1 MNAINDAVRAALK
14 ADPDIITL
22 GEPRSNN
29 LSQTLHAANAGR
41 TRLHGLVEDT
51 EFLEVPLATGDLKL
65 RVTNGPPIEDLCD
78 FAARANPKR
87 GFLIVSK
94 VLGRHLPARPAA
106 MRGAMEDLARS
117 LPSDLP
123 KPIVFLGMAET
134 ATALGQGVFAAF
146 QSMHPSATSIYLQT
160 ARQTVSSAVTIA
172 RFEEGHSH
180 ATSHL
185 VQVSDDDLAALVKSA
200 RSLVIIDDESST
212 GNTFVSAAEG
222 MIPAMPMLERIETC
236 CITDWSGGDYLDRMP
251 RPAARH
257 SILAGEMEW
266 EAGTTVTPSKLAA
279 GSNGAGTAPVSGM
292 RSRSG
297 LRRPE
302 TSSRP
307 PIVCQKGDRVLVLG
321 DGEHSYEALLIAE
334 EIEAQGGIA
343 AVQSITRTPAILG
356 DAMGSVSQFT
366 DAYGSGAP
374 CFLYNILAHQPDRIL
389 VASEIWDHQIDEG
402 RKAVQELGTD
412 IPVEMI
418 LCTYQD
424 ETR

>member
-1 MNAINDAVRAALK
+1 MNAYSDAVRNALKNDPDVITIGEVASDAYALK
-14 ADPDIITL
+14 AAST
-22 GEPRSNN
+22 GK
-29 LSQTLHAANAGR
+29 
-41 TRLHGLVEDT
+41 TRLYGYIGET
-51 EFLEVPLATGDLKL
+51 QTLEVPLATGHLKL
-65 RVTNGPPIEDLCD
+65 SVENGPEIDDYCD

-94 VLGRHLPARPAA
+94 VLGRHLPARPDA
-106 MRGAMEDLARS
+106 MRSTMADLAQS
-117 LPSDLP
+117 LPADLP
-123 KPIVFLGMAET
+123 QPIVFLGMAET
-134 ATALGQGVFAAF
+134 ATALGQGVFAAY
-146 QSMHPSATSIYLQT
+146 QALHPSSSSIYLQT
-160 ARQTVSSAVTIA
+160 ARQTVHDAMTIA

-185 VQVSDDDLAALVKSA
+185 VQVCDANLADIVKSA

-222 MIPAMPMLERIETC
+222 ILPAMPMLERIETC
-236 CITDWSGGDYLDRMP
+236 CITDWSGGAYLARMP
-251 RPAARH
+251 RSSQRH
-257 SILAGEMEW
+257 SILSGSMEW
-266 EAGTTVTPSKLAA
+266 TAGSTMAPPKLAA
-279 GSNGAGTAPVSGM
+279 GSNGSGTAPAGGM

-302 TSSRP
+302 ASSRP
-307 PIVCQKGDRVLVLG
+307 PVNCHPGERILVLG

-334 EIEAQGGIA
+334 EIETQGGLA

-356 DAMGSVSQFT
+356 DAMATVSQFT

-374 CFLYNILAHQPDRIL
+374 CFLYNILAHEPGRIL
-389 VASEIWDHQIDEG
+389 VASEILDRQIDEG
-402 RKAVQELGTD
+402 RKAVLELGAD

-418 LCTYQD
+418 LCSYQD

>member
-1 MNAINDAVRAALK
+1 MNSSSTLVGTPFELDPDSAAGLVSVASPHQGTTAAGKTRTNRVHGEVQTLAVRL
-14 ADPDIITL
+14 PT
-22 GEPRSNN
+22 GN
-29 LSQTLHAANAGR
+29 LT
-41 TRLHGLVEDT
+41 
-51 EFLEVPLATGDLKL
+51 L
-65 RVTNGPPIEDLCD
+65 RVENGPRIEDFCD

-87 GFLIVSK
+87 GFLIVST

-106 MRGAMEDLARS
+106 MRTIMEQLARS
-117 LPSDLP
+117 LPHDLP
-123 KPIVFLGMAET
+123 QPIVFLGMAET

-146 QSMHPSATSIYLQT
+146 QTIYPAQTSIYLQT
-160 ARQTVSSAVTIA
+160 ARQSVPGASTIA

-185 VQVSDDDLAALVKSA
+185 VQIGDTELAEVARSA

-212 GNTFVSAAEG
+212 GNTFVSAADG
-222 MIPAMPMLERIETC
+222 MLSSMPNIERIETC
-236 CITDWSGGDYLDRMP
+236 CITDWSGGSYLANMP

-257 SILAGEMEW
+257 SILAGSMEW
-266 EAGTTVTPSKLAA
+266 AVGSSVAPPNLAP
-279 GSNGAGTAPVSGM
+279 GSNNAGNAPVSGM

-302 TSSRP
+302 ASARP
-307 PIVCQKGDRVLVLG
+307 AVTCRQNERVLVLG
-321 DGEHSYEALLIAE
+321 DGEHSYEAMLIAE
-334 EIEAQGGIA
+334 EIEKQGGIA

-356 DAMGSVSQFT
+356 DAMISVSHFS
-366 DAYGSGAP
+366 DAYGSGAK
-374 CFLYNILAHQPDRIL
+374 CFLYNILAHEPHRIL
-389 VASEIWDHQIDEG
+389 VASEIWDRQVDEA
-402 RKAVQELGTD
+402 RKAVLELGVD